1 MRTPNQRR
9 RDQRTPV
16 FVTLMLFQIVLIV
29 VQLWLFVSV
38 LEALLGGVAQMAL
51 PAAVASLLCLGV
63 NVWMLLGIYRMER
76 LG

>member
-16 FVTLMLFQIVLIV
+16 FVTLMLFQLVLIV

-38 LEALLGGVAQMAL
+38 LEALLGGHAEMAL
-51 PAAVASLLCLGV
+51 PAAVASLVCLGI
-63 NVWMLLGIYRMER
+63 NIWMLLGIYRMER